1 MAKLVARL
9 VGNDYLGCQNGDQGQ
24 LGLCVQPALQP
35 CQHPVRVVVGHSEHP
50 IGGVLFFVRTALAEL
65 LLANW
70 KLTEDVRPYVLL
82 PIMT

>member
-1 MAKLVARL
+1 M
-9 VGNDYLGCQNGDQGQ
+9 GNDYLGRQNGDQRQ
-24 LGLCVQPALQP
+24 LGLCLQPAHQP
-35 CQHPVRVVVGHSEHP
+35 CQHPVWVVVGHKNIP
-50 IGGVLFFVRTALAEL
+50 DVVGCFFVRTALAEL